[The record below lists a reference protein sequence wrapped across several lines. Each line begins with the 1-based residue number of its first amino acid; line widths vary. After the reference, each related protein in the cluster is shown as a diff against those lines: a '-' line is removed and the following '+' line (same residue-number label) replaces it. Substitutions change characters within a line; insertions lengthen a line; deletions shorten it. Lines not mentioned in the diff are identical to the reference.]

1 MLLSFAV
8 ATVGFEQ
15 ELYVFAE
22 PVGTM
27 QRVEQICT
35 VMTGNLRRLLIL
47 QPQFLEGSATGRLC
61 VFSGLLEK

>member
-1 MLLSFAV
+1 M
-8 ATVGFEQ
+8 
-15 ELYVFAE
+15 FAE

-35 VMTGNLRRLLIL
+35 VMTGNLGRLLIL

-61 VFSGLLEK
+61 VFPGLLEK